1 MVCFSMAGALERRT
15 IALMIKRSGLG
26 TIPP

>member
-1 MVCFSMAGALERRT
+1 MAGALERRT
-15 IALMIKRSGLG
+15 IALLIKQSGLG

>member
-15 IALMIKRSGLG
+15 IASLIERSGLG

>member
-1 MVCFSMAGALERRT
+1 MVSFSMAGALERRT
-15 IALMIKRSGLG
+15 IALLTKRSGLG